1 MKRKKL
7 LLATLLLPAV
17 CHAQSVVEYT
27 YDDAGNRLSQL
38 YPSSNRRGGFG
49 DRQEDAFG
57 MTISGDLAGH
67 SVLITSLY
75 GEKVVKVEIQG
86 LQDSDD
92 CTISAYSISGK
103 MLISRKAETFQ
114 TTLDMSACRRGIYI
128 IKISLNGQTGSWKT
142 VIK

>member
-27 YDDAGNRLSQL
+27 YDNAGNRLTQM
-38 YPSSNRRGGFG
+38 YPNNNRQGGFG

-57 MTISGDLAGH
+57 MTITGELAGH
-67 SVLITSLY
+67 SIRIISLY
-75 GEKVVKVEIQG
+75 GQGTVKVEVLG

-92 CTISAYSISGK
+92 CIISVYAISGRL
-103 MLISRKAETFQ
+103 LINQKTDDVV
-114 TTLDMSACRRGIYI
+114 TTLDMSDCRRGIYI
-128 IKISLNGQTGSWKT
+128 IKIRLNGQAGSWKT

>member
-92 CTISAYSISGK
+92 CTIRSVG
-103 MLISRKAETFQ
+103 F
-114 TTLDMSACRRGIYI
+114 
-128 IKISLNGQTGSWKT
+128 
-142 VIK
+142 VIFVIRPHRI

>member
-7 LLATLLLPAV
+7 LLATLLLPAL

-27 YDDAGNRLSQL
+27 YDNAGNRLTQM
-38 YPSSNRRGGFG
+38 YPNNNRRGGFG

-57 MTISGDLAGH
+57 MTITGELAGH
-67 SVLITSLY
+67 SVRITSLY
-75 GEKVVKVEIQG
+75 GQSTVKVEIQN

-92 CTISAYSISGK
+92 CTISIYSISGK
-103 MLISRKAETFQ
+103 MLVSQNAEAFQ

-128 IKISLNGQTGSWKT
+128 IKIRLNGQAGSWKT